1 MWWTDQPVTACPSL
15 QARKC
20 HPRFL
25 SFSQLLLPSVTK
37 SYPLCK
43 SYCTWNGLFLS
54 VSAVLLSTHLDIDM
68 VFLQVFLPVHLAP
81 SKLPFTLRPEN
92 ANLTVLFSAQNFS
105 LAPHYYVVKPTQFSG
120 GSLPWHTLSLF
131 SVNFFHDIYHH
142 LKSYLLYFF
151 FFGQSFPFKWKL
163 HQGQKF
169 LCFAYWCIYRA

>member
-1 MWWTDQPVTACPSL
+1 M
-15 QARKC
+15 
-20 HPRFL
+20 
-25 SFSQLLLPSVTK
+25 
-37 SYPLCK
+37 
-43 SYCTWNGLFLS
+43 
-54 VSAVLLSTHLDIDM
+54 SAVLLSTHLDIDM

-151 FFGQSFPFKWKL
+151 FLANLSHSNGNYTRGRNFYVLLTGVSTELRTKL
-163 HQGQKF
+163 IHS
-169 LCFAYWCIYRA
+169 LCSINIF

>member
-1 MWWTDQPVTACPSL
+1 M
-15 QARKC
+15 
-20 HPRFL
+20 
-25 SFSQLLLPSVTK
+25 
-37 SYPLCK
+37 
-43 SYCTWNGLFLS
+43 
-54 VSAVLLSTHLDIDM
+54 SAVLLSTHLDIDM

-151 FFGQSFPFKWKL
+151 FFWPIFPIQMETTPGAEISMFCLLVYLQSL
-163 HQGQKF
+163 EQS
-169 LCFAYWCIYRA
+169 